1 MSWITKQAFILTG
14 GTTVFREIRR
24 VKQILSQEECICLLK
39 DERRGVL
46 SVLGDDDYPYGM
58 PLNHYYNEEDGKL
71 YFHSSTKGHRPEAYR
86 RHDKASFCV
95 CDKGIQ
101 QEDEWFLRIRSVIV
115 FGRIEII
122 EDREKTYEIARRL
135 SYKFTKDEEYIE
147 SEIQKSGPGTLLFAL
162 KPEHMTGKLVKES

>member
-1 MSWITKQAFILTG
+1 M
-14 GTTVFREIRR
+14 FREIRR

-95 CDKGIQ
+95 YDKGYREEGCWALNIK
-101 QEDEWFLRIRSVIV
+101 SVIV
-115 FGRIEII
+115 FGKAELI
-122 EDREKTYEIARRL
+122 ED
-135 SYKFTKDEEYIE
+135 KDEIVRICRLLCDKFPCPPEYVEHEIE
-147 SEIQKSGPGTLLFAL
+147 KDAPRTLVIAINI
-162 KPEHMTGKLVKES
+162 EDMNGKLVHEA